1 MYWFLKHCVNHL
13 RSCRPRLPSKIPPGS
28 VIVVAVQP
36 EIPSL
41 LRDNL
46 TLPLALLLVLL
57 NLLILINLI
66 HELAYTGSR
75 FPGQRLLQAILG
87 RQADLESLDGYIVKI
102 IIYLIENLSV
112 SVQIRF

>member
-1 MYWFLKHCVNHL
+1 MHWFSKYGVNRL
-13 RSCRPRLPSKIPPGS
+13 RNCRPRLPSKIPSGS
-28 VIVVAVQP
+28 VIVIAVRP
-36 EIPSL
+36 EIPSF

-66 HELAYTGSR
+66 HELAYTSSR

-87 RQADLESLDGYIVKI
+87 RQADLESLDGYIVKVT
-102 IIYLIENLSV
+102 IYLIENLSV